1 MHTGEFALPTPT
13 GLPAL
18 APSEALS
25 HIPAPPSIPAPT
37 LGDAFSDAIK
47 EVAHEIKAYSP
58 SGNDEVGIRIDR
70 PGVARTESYGS
81 SFIMDTKPVLRIAA
95 QLAKDLLK
103 RGARLLK

>member
-1 MHTGEFALPTPT
+1 MHTGEFALPTPI

-25 HIPAPPSIPAPT
+25 HIPTPPSIPAPT
-37 LGDAFSDAIK
+37 LGDAFSEAIR

-58 SGNDEVGIRIDR
+58 TDNEEVGIRIDSR
-70 PGVARTESYGS
+70 SVARTESYGS
-81 SFIMDTKPVLRIAA
+81 SFIMDTKPVLPSAA